1 MSSHNIKMRNKRREE
16 SEHTAI
22 EYLQSCS
29 SFKSSVRQ
37 IPRKKMGERKKKKAG
52 WNVLQLWGT
61 SSSSTRKLLLEDE
74 SISLLKAHG
83 EEGITFDITSKFI
96 YY

>member
-1 MSSHNIKMRNKRREE
+1 MRNKRKEE
-16 SEHTAI
+16 SEYTGI

-29 SFKSSVRQ
+29 SFLLSQVSDKY
-37 IPRKKMGERKKKKAG
+37 PEKKNGGKKEKKGRLECSAT
-52 WNVLQLWGT
+52 L
-61 SSSSTRKLLLEDE
+61 SSTRKLLLKDE